1 MKILQHALITHCSSN
16 LQVFTKCC
24 TKRVIIYGC
33 HDTFKLIDT
42 KLFETVL
49 QSKNILNFFLMEGP
63 SEWRKIA
70 KTTIFSLW
78 GNHATTIFPFLAYNP
93 IAHTLEVYIHIST
106 QGLT

>member
-1 MKILQHALITHCSSN
+1 MSRYIQINRHQTIWDSTTVQK
-16 LQVFTKCC
+16 
-24 TKRVIIYGC
+24 Y
-33 HDTFKLIDT
+33 
-42 KLFETVL
+42 FE
-49 QSKNILNFFLMEGP
+49 SFLMEGP

-70 KTTIFSLW
+70 KITIFSLW